1 MKKIGR
7 AALVL
12 AAAAVLSAGGSLI
25 EAPETVV
32 SRAEAA
38 QADQQWTWIAS
49 DQKYGKFFAPSNV
62 QVKSSVNGVAT
73 CISAWIKT
81 VYTPGGAQETIGT
94 YGIEASIPDPRSL
107 AYSLALVEVIPQER
121 KIFYVQENFYNA
133 DGKVIWSKVYE
144 PPKDY
149 EVNHQ
154 KFDEDYYVALVDQ
167 VFHHGERAQK
177 DAPDRWK
184 QLWATTGTGGVTTVA
199 LADFTTM
206 RLVGDNLVYWEWQE
220 TQNKAGQVT
229 DIKFMKKA
237 LNYEQ
242 GTEKVISAQ
251 YWTPADA
258 DFRDVETDGRY
269 VVIEKDSPAYHGLE
283 RLRAIVKGYQYWLNR
298 YRTDLPLTTNAKRD
312 AQDKSSAK

>member
-1 MKKIGR
+1 MKSIGR
-7 AALVL
+7 TALVL
-12 AAAAVLSAGGSLI
+12 AAAAVLTAG
-25 EAPETVV
+25 APSFDAQGNAF

-38 QADQQWTWIAS
+38 QPQAEQKWTWIAS
-49 DQKYGKFFAPSNV
+49 DQNYGKFFSPANV

-81 VYTPGGAQETIGT
+81 VFTPGGAQETIDN

-107 AYSLALVEVIPQER
+107 SYSLALVEVVPQER
-121 KIFYVQENFYNA
+121 TIFYIQENFYNV
-133 DGKVIWSKVYE
+133 DGKVIWSHVYD

-149 EVNHQ
+149 DINHR
-154 KFDEDYYVALVDQ
+154 KFDEDYYVALVDH

-177 DAPDRWK
+177 DDPYRWK
-184 QLWATTGTGGVTTVA
+184 ELWVLTGAGGVTTTA

-206 RLVGDNLVYWEWQE
+206 HLSGSNLIYWEWQE
-220 TQNKAGQVT
+220 TKDKDGQVI

-242 GTEKVISAQ
+242 GTEKVVKGQI
-251 YWTPADA
+251 WTPVGNWQDL
-258 DFRDVETDGRY
+258 ETDGRY
-269 VVIEKDSPAYHGLE
+269 VVISKEIAAYKGLE

-298 YRTDLPLTTNAKRD
+298 YRTDLPQTENAKK
-312 AQDKSSAK
+312 DKK

>member
-1 MKKIGR
+1 MKRIGR

-12 AAAAVLSAGGSLI
+12 AAVAVFSAGGPLPGM
-25 EAPETVV
+25 PETTV

-38 QADQQWTWIAS
+38 QAGQQWTWLAS

-81 VYTPGGAQETIGT
+81 AYTADGAQETIEA
-94 YGIEASIPDPRSL
+94 YGIEASIPDPRMLS
-107 AYSLALVEVIPQER
+107 YSLALVEVVPQER
-121 KIFYVQENFYNA
+121 KIFYIQENFYNA

-149 EVNHQ
+149 EITHRQ
-154 KFDEDYYVALVDQ
+154 FEEDYYVALVDQ

-177 DAPDRWK
+177 DDTYRWK
-184 QLWATTGTGGVTTVA
+184 QLWVSTGAGGVTTEA
-199 LADFTTM
+199 MADFTTM
-206 RLVGDNLVYWEWQE
+206 RLAGGNLVYWEWQE
-220 TQNKAGQVT
+220 TKNKEGQVI

-242 GTEKVISAQ
+242 GTEKVVSAK
-251 YWTPADA
+251 YWTPADN

-269 VVIEKDSPAYHGLE
+269 VTIPKDSVAYHGLE

-298 YRTDLPLTTNAKRD
+298 YRTDLPQTANAKKD
-312 AQDKSSAK
+312 EKKTGK